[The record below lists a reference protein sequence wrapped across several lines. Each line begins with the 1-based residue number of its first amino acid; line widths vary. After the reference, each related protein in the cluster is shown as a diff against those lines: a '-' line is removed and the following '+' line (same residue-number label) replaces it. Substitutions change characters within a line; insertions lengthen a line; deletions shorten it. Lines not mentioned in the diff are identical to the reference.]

1 MVHVIWHKSLKSSMT
16 PVMLWNAGQSLCH
29 DSCLGN
35 CWGCTKHNCIL
46 PSPVKVAL
54 ADVAQPQD
62 KIIMNRLFATVL
74 FLNHFGVTFP
84 GFRQA
89 INAWNSKQYC
99 GVWFVFCF
107 VFKLNCDSLKWY
119 LWNQGISTTGL
130 KKQCLVRLS
139 TNVNNISVE
148 QAGRQLKNPKT
159 KKKEL
164 MVEKKRDL
172 DLEQIG
178 EGVGNGSKWG
188 EWLSILAI
196 ATHGKQIKTQ
206 VKRKICKYP
215 LSQVWKYCLKIMPP
229 NQTTSS
235 GYRAINK

>member
-1 MVHVIWHKSLKSSMT
+1 MEWIWNRT
-16 PVMLWNAGQSLCH
+16 RPRAFVQSTQLI
-29 DSCLGN
+29 SIQK
-35 CWGCTKHNCIL
+35 TSPKHN
-46 PSPVKVAL
+46 KTWVAYNNSQL
-54 ADVAQPQD
+54 ACVYQRYTLSWP
-62 KIIMNRLFATVL
+62 FATVPFSNL
-74 FLNHFGVTFP
+74 LALGKLSMPDTVNSVVTRNIL
-84 GFRQA
+84 G
-89 INAWNSKQYC
+89 N
-99 GVWFVFCF
+99 G
-107 VFKLNCDSLKWY
+107 NCDSLKWY
-119 LWNQGISTTGL
+119 LWKQGL
-130 KKQCLVRLS
+130 KKPCLVRLS

-188 EWLSILAI
+188 EWLNILAI

-206 VKRKICKYP
+206 VKRKIRKYP